1 MLNDQKQSSLSPPI
15 QEKTKRRW
23 KQDSELLF
31 KKRGKRMTDTFE
43 EDSYEEETDFLKC
56 EVKSSLKV

>member
-1 MLNDQKQSSLSPPI
+1 MLNDQKQSSLSPI